1 MIALLRKDIYVADK
15 QARLLI
21 VLALIFCL
29 IPNMGAFSSTYAL
42 MTAFMIP
49 INSLAYDDKSKWD
62 KYAAMLPY
70 RISELVGSKYLL
82 CVIYT
87 GLAFLIVAVGMAVQ
101 GLVVTKAGIDWTEL
115 WETELVLIVTMAFIM
130 NLTLPLLYRF
140 GTERGRMLMI
150 LMLGAALGMGLGL
163 VKIAKVLRIP
173 GLPLPLIVTAGV
185 AAAVLLTVISVRL
198 SMRFYRNRREGKYD

>member
-130 NLTLPLLYRF
+130 NLTLPMLYRF

-163 VKIAKVLRIP
+163 VKIVKTLHIP

-198 SMRFYRNRREGKYD
+198 ALRFYRNRREGKYD

>member
-101 GLVVTKAGIDWTEL
+101 GLVVTKAGIDWTDL

-140 GTERGRMLMI
+140 GTERGRMLMV

>member
-101 GLVVTKAGIDWTEL
+101 GLVVTRAGIDWTEL

-140 GTERGRMLMI
+140 GTERGRMLMV

>member
-42 MTAFMIP
+42 MTAFMVP

-101 GLVVTKAGIDWTEL
+101 GLVVTKAGIDWTDL

-140 GTERGRMLMI
+140 GTERGRMLMV

>member
-49 INSLAYDDKSKWD
+49 ISSLAYDDKSKWD

-130 NLTLPLLYRF
+130 NLTLPMLYRF

-163 VKIAKVLRIP
+163 VKIVKTLHIP

>member
-130 NLTLPLLYRF
+130 NLTLPMLYRF

>member
-130 NLTLPLLYRF
+130 NLTLPMLYRF

-163 VKIAKVLRIP
+163 VKIVKTLHIP

-198 SMRFYRNRREGKYD
+198 AMRFYRNRREGKYD

>member
-140 GTERGRMLMI
+140 GTERGRMLMV

>member
-101 GLVVTKAGIDWTEL
+101 GLVVTRTGIDWTEL

-140 GTERGRMLMI
+140 GTERGRMLMV

-173 GLPLPLIVTAGV
+173 GLPLPAI
-185 AAAVLLTVISVRL
+185 AAAGAAGAVVLTVASLRL
-198 SMRFYRNRREGKYD
+198 SMRFYKNRREGKYD

>member
-130 NLTLPLLYRF
+130 NLTLPMLYRF

-163 VKIAKVLRIP
+163 VKIVKTLHIP

-185 AAAVLLTVISVRL
+185 AAAVLLTVISGRL

>member
-87 GLAFLIVAVGMAVQ
+87 GLACLIVAVGMAVQ

-198 SMRFYRNRREGKYD
+198 SMRFYRNRREGKND

>member
-101 GLVVTKAGIDWTEL
+101 GLVVTRAGIDWTEL

>member
-87 GLAFLIVAVGMAVQ
+87 GLAFLIVAFGTAVQ
-101 GLVVTKAGIDWTEL
+101 GLVVTKAGIDWTDL
-115 WETELVLIVTMAFIM
+115 WETELVLIVTMVFIM
-130 NLTLPLLYRF
+130 ALTLPLLYRF
-140 GTERGRMLMI
+140 GTERGRMLMV

-163 VKIAKVLRIP
+163 VKIAKTLHIP

>member
-101 GLVVTKAGIDWTEL
+101 GLVVTRAGIDWTDL

>member
-140 GTERGRMLMI
+140 GTERGRMLMV

-198 SMRFYRNRREGKYD
+198 SMRFYRNRREGK

>member
-101 GLVVTKAGIDWTEL
+101 GLVVTRTGIDWTEL

>member
-101 GLVVTKAGIDWTEL
+101 GLVVTKAGIDWTDL

>member
-101 GLVVTKAGIDWTEL
+101 GLVVTRAGIDWTEL

-130 NLTLPLLYRF
+130 NLTLPMLYRF

>member
-82 CVIYT
+82 CVVYT

>member
-101 GLVVTKAGIDWTEL
+101 GLVVTKAGIDWTDL

-140 GTERGRMLMI
+140 GTERGRMLMV

-173 GLPLPLIVTAGV
+173 GLPLPLIVTAGI

>member
-87 GLAFLIVAVGMAVQ
+87 GLIVAVGMAVQ
-101 GLVVTKAGIDWTEL
+101 GLVVTRAGIDWTEL

-130 NLTLPLLYRF
+130 NLTLPMLYRF

-173 GLPLPLIVTAGV
+173 GLPLPAIAAAGV

-198 SMRFYRNRREGKYD
+198 SMRFYRNRRVGKYD